1 MQIHYAENKSDQAA
15 VKHIVR
21 PIHKNEKALTFTS
34 IFGLGS
40 GIRKC
45 EKKKKKCKEST
56 VQ

>member
-1 MQIHYAENKSDQAA
+1 MQIYFVEDKSDQVA

-34 IFGLGS
+34 IFGNGS

-45 EKKKKKCKEST
+45 KKRCKENT